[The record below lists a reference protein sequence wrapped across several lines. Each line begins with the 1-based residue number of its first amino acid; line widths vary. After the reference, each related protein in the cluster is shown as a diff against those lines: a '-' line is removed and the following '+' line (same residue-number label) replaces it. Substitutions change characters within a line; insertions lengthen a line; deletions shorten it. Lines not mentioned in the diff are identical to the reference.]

1 MWVYDKRTEFIKDG
15 YFKGTMGIG
24 MLPNANALSITGDTY
39 MEGSLG
45 INTSAG
51 SYPLD
56 VYGNVNIDGDVGIGA
71 NPLAGVK
78 LYVSGATRL
87 GGSVGIGV
95 APTSYAFDIIGS
107 SRFDG
112 YVGIGTIPSSSTYR
126 LDILGNFRTQGG
138 IVSTGII
145 QAGNGLTASGGLITA
160 SAGISSTTLTASG
173 LITANA
179 GITIPAGQTLTSTG
193 TTILTGN
200 VGIGTTSHATYKV
213 NVNGTL
219 NATTLLMGGNPI
231 SGSKWTTATD
241 TTEIYYNSGNVGIGT
256 TDPLCKL
263 QIGIASQVSP
273 FITGTFILASH
284 GDTFINNILA
294 FGIPYRESGA
304 NFPCNKINLYKVAG
318 YGHGIGLS
326 TDGVEYFTGGPYSSG
341 NHVFYTGAT
350 DTSFGTARLKISSNG
365 NIGIGN
371 TNPAYK
377 LHVRCS
383 YGVITSG
390 LHLDA
395 GETDTATDKY
405 TLTIYPFVI
414 AGGEVGWRFR
424 TQNFTGGTH
433 TPLTLNN
440 YGDVAI
446 ARNLSAGGAIYTDNS
461 YMLAKEVYAR
471 NSYDTRIRSDS
482 GGMYLEMGYIGS
494 AGGLLKIGAY
504 NSVTNI
510 DSGES
515 RNIIMRTGGGVWV
528 YTPYNG
534 SFNAAGSIYWTNPS
548 DHRIKENI
556 KKANLKM
563 CYDNI
568 KNINLYRFNYID
580 GYKKATQYDRTQL
593 GFIAQ
598 QVKQHYPK
606 SIRREKMRFEDKREV
621 PDLSVIDVAQVN
633 YSLFGAVKQL
643 IRVVEKQSKRIKKLE
658 EMLNIIDDDEVED
671 DADEPYIRI
680 NCEDEVDIDDIEPS
694 EPTEV

>member
-1 MWVYDKRTEFIKDG
+1 MWVYDKRTEFVKDG
-15 YFKGTMGIG
+15 YFKGSMGIG
-24 MLPNANALSITGDTY
+24 MLPNVNALSITGDTY
-39 MEGSLG
+39 MDGSLG

-56 VYGNVNIDGDVGIGA
+56 VYGDVNIDGDVGIGA
-71 NPLAGVK
+71 NPSAGVK
-78 LYVSGATRL
+78 LYVSGTTRL

-95 APTSYAFDIIGS
+95 APTTYALDIIGS
-107 SRFDG
+107 ARVDG

-145 QAGNGLTASGGLITA
+145 QAGNGLTASSGLITA

-179 GITIPAGQTLTSTG
+179 GITIPTGTLTSTG
-193 TTILTGN
+193 TTILTSN
-200 VGIGTTSHATYKV
+200 VGIGTTPHATYKV
-213 NVNGTL
+213 DVNGTL

-241 TTEIYYNSGNVGIGT
+241 TTEIYYNTGNVGIGT

-263 QIGIASQVSP
+263 QIGTREWLNVL
-273 FITGTFILASH
+273 GTYIFGAYGSA
-284 GDTFINNILA
+284 FINNVLS
-294 FGIPYRESGA
+294 FGLSYKESLA
-304 NFPCNKINLYKVAG
+304 NFPCNKINFYPLSG
-318 YGHGIGLS
+318 YGWGFGLS
-326 TDGVEYFTGGPYSSG
+326 SDNMEYYTGNPSNGG
-341 NHVFYTGAT
+341 NHVFYTGT
-350 DTSFGTARLKISSNG
+350 TNTLFGTQRFRINGNG

-414 AGGEVGWRFR
+414 DGGQVGWRFR
-424 TQNFTGGTH
+424 TQNFVGGTH

-471 NSYDTRIRSDS
+471 NSFDTRIRSDS
-482 GGMYLEMGYIGS
+482 GGMYLEMGYVGS

-504 NSVTNI
+504 GSATNI

>member
-1 MWVYDKRTEFIKDG
+1 MWVYDKRTEFVKDG
-15 YFKGTMGIG
+15 YFKGSMGIG
-24 MLPNANALSITGDTY
+24 MLPNVNALSITGDTY
-39 MEGSLG
+39 MDGSLG

-56 VYGNVNIDGDVGIGA
+56 VYGDVNIDGDVGIGA
-71 NPLAGVK
+71 NPSAGVK
-78 LYVSGATRL
+78 LYVSGTTRL

-95 APTSYAFDIIGS
+95 APTSYALDIIGS
-107 SRFDG
+107 ARVDG

-213 NVNGTL
+213 DVNGTL

-273 FITGTFILASH
+273 TITGTFILGAH
-284 GDTFINNILA
+284 GNTFINNALS
-294 FGIPYRESGA
+294 FGLPYRESGA
-304 NFPCNKINLYKVAG
+304 NFPCNKINFYKVVG

-326 TDGVEYFTGGPYSSG
+326 TDGVEYLTGGLYSSG
-341 NHVFYTGAT
+341 NHIFYTGAT
-350 DTSFGTARLKISSNG
+350 DASFGTERMRIKGNG
-365 NIGIGN
+365 NVGIGN

-377 LHVRCS
+377 CHIKCT
-383 YGVITSG
+383 YGDVATG

-395 GETDTATDKY
+395 DDANPPTNPNKY
-405 TLTIYPFVI
+405 SLTISPFVI
-414 AGGEVGWRFR
+414 DSGQVGWRFR
-424 TQNFTGGTH
+424 TQNYTGGTH

-440 YGDVAI
+440 YGNVVI
-446 ARNLSAGGAIYTDNS
+446 AGNLSLGS
-461 YMLAKEVYAR
+461 YFVSPSYIISR
-471 NSYDTRIRSDS
+471 NSYDVILLADS
-482 GGMYLEMGYIGS
+482 GGMRMNFGDFNTGNATYLEIS
-494 AGGLLKIGAY
+494 AAGG
-504 NSVTNI
+504 VTNFN
-510 DSGES
+510 SGSS
-515 RNIIMRTGGGVWV
+515 RNIVMRTGGSVWT
-528 YTPYNG
+528 YTPYSG

-580 GYKKATQYDRTQL
+580 GYKKATQYDKTQL

-658 EMLNIIDDDEVED
+658 EMLNIIDDDDVED
-671 DADEPYIRI
+671 DADEPYIKM

-694 EPTEV
+694 EPVGV